1 LPTLAPRVEE
11 RSESGLPGE
20 AAATPAPGLPTP
32 RFEPVLQEA
41 VTPDPLRAEP
51 DSASPVPVLAAPAP
65 ERLAEPAPHAVPPL
79 GAGPS
84 FSAQLEA
91 MSAFAGQ
98 PDRPVTARLLAQR
111 DGDGSRM
118 TIELDPAELGSVEV
132 AIQLD
137 DRGTA
142 AATFVVERAETLQ
155 LLQRD
160 TRTLL
165 DLLAGAGF
173 RLDPGD
179 VGFQLRD
186 GQQDARRQPGAPYVP
201 ASDRQGGPSRMS
213 GALEPALVDGRSLL
227 DLRV

>member
-1 LPTLAPRVEE
+1 
-11 RSESGLPGE
+11 
-20 AAATPAPGLPTP
+20 
-32 RFEPVLQEA
+32 
-41 VTPDPLRAEP
+41 
-51 DSASPVPVLAAPAP
+51 
-65 ERLAEPAPHAVPPL
+65 
-79 GAGPS
+79 
-84 FSAQLEA
+84 
-91 MSAFAGQ
+91 MIAFAGQ

-132 AIQLD
+132 ALQLD

-173 RLDPGD
+173 KLDPGD

-186 GQQDARRQPGAPYVP
+186 GQQQDARRQPGAAYVP
-201 ASDRQGGPSRMS
+201 ESDRQGGPSRMS
-213 GALEPALVDGRSLL
+213 GALQPTLTSGRGLL